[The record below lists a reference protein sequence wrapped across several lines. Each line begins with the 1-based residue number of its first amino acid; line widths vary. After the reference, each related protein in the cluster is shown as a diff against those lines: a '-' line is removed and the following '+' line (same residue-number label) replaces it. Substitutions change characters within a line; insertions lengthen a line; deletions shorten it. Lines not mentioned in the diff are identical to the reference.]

1 MEGIACYIDIGNLN
15 RLVKFLTITGE
26 QDLSLLLIGHKL
38 NKNFLTILK
47 GLKKVVAATQDRN
60 NLNHCYS
67 NDDCQQIRERNQEYL
82 HRLYTIKLRLGLYER
97 TYE

>member
-1 MEGIACYIDIGNLN
+1 MLYRHWEFKPLGEVLNYYRRTGFIVVTHWAKTEQEFLADIKRFEAVVVKLQDRSNLN
-15 RLVKFLTITGE
+15 P
-26 QDLSLLLIGHKL
+26 
-38 NKNFLTILK
+38 
-47 GLKKVVAATQDRN
+47 
-60 NLNHCYS
+60 CYS

>member
-1 MEGIACYIDIGNLN
+1 MA
-15 RLVKFLTITGE
+15 KFLIFTDE
-26 QDLSLLLIGHKL
+26 QDLSLLLTGHKL
-38 NKNFLTILK
+38 NKNFSTILK
-47 GLKKVVAATQDRN
+47 SSKKVVAGTQDRN
-60 NLNHCYS
+60 NLNPFYS

>member
-1 MEGIACYIDIGNLN
+1 MLYRHWEFKPLGEVLNYYRKTGLIVVTHWAQEEHEFLADIK
-15 RLVKFLTITGE
+15 RFE
-26 QDLSLLLIGHKL
+26 E
-38 NKNFLTILK
+38 
-47 GLKKVVAATQDRN
+47 VVAKSQNRN
-60 NLNHCYS
+60 NLNPLYS